1 MLICFVSK
9 QAMTHIRFLQTRF
22 EDVRRVFFLET
33 LLSTAGLFLTS
44 REGFGDITEDGSHS
58 LRNSETLHG
67 M

>member
-1 MLICFVSK
+1 MYVDMLCFKTGNDTDQISSN
-9 QAMTHIRFLQTRF
+9 A
-22 EDVRRVFFLET
+22 VRRVFFLET